1 MRLDKIILEN
11 IRSYVSEEIIFP
23 RGSILLSGDVGS
35 GKSSVLLALDFALFG
50 LQSGGL
56 TGDSLLRTGANKGF
70 VEVHLAL
77 DDNIFVIRRNL
88 KRQKDSVQQESGFI
102 ILNGKKEHLSPVEL
116 KDRVLS
122 LFKYPKE
129 LLTKSKNLIYRYTVY
144 TPQEE
149 MKYILLAE
157 KDHRLEILRRVF
169 GVDRYKRI
177 RDNSRIFLTFLKNY
191 QKGLTANISDL
202 ESKTELYQENLKD
215 KNNLEEEISLLNKKI
230 IIVEE
235 KLKEIT
241 YNLEQMQQ
249 QLLQF
254 NEYKKNLEIL
264 KLKQETQEHQLR
276 RHQFEKEKIMQ
287 EIKMIS
293 PSSEIL
299 AVDSKGLLLQ
309 EEGLKN
315 LYQEISG
322 KNAALR
328 VLEHAIKNSKHIKE
342 SISSL
347 DICPLC
353 KQKVSP
359 EHISDIIQGEESEI
373 QKNLEESKLIE
384 KEIASLGK
392 EIDEKNK
399 ALEQLRKRYMAAE
412 KIMLEKRYLEEKEKL
427 LSRLQEEINSLEE
440 KQKITVKE
448 IINLEEL
455 LPSFA
460 SLEEKLQTFMKEKEN
475 YREEKNNYEL
485 KRHGINIELV
495 SLQKQIKLLN
505 EEIAKKEKEKQAL
518 FYWSNIQNWLEES
531 FVNMM
536 EVIEQHTLF
545 KVHNDFD
552 VLFQKWFTLL
562 INEDT
567 LNVQLDAEFTPTIEQ
582 NGHLITY
589 EYLSGGEKTAIA
601 LAYRLALNQ
610 VINQLLSVIKTRDM
624 LILDEPTDG
633 FSNAQVDK
641 IRDILRELP
650 LQQVILVSHESKIES
665 FVDHVIRLEKTGH
678 VTRVLC

>member
-122 LFKYPKE
+122 LFQYPKE

-254 NEYKKNLEIL
+254 NEYKKNL
-264 KLKQETQEHQLR
+264 
-276 RHQFEKEKIMQ
+276 
-287 EIKMIS
+287 
-293 PSSEIL
+293 
-299 AVDSKGLLLQ
+299 
-309 EEGLKN
+309 
-315 LYQEISG
+315 
-322 KNAALR
+322 
-328 VLEHAIKNSKHIKE
+328 
-342 SISSL
+342 
-347 DICPLC
+347 
-353 KQKVSP
+353 
-359 EHISDIIQGEESEI
+359 
-373 QKNLEESKLIE
+373 
-384 KEIASLGK
+384 
-392 EIDEKNK
+392 
-399 ALEQLRKRYMAAE
+399 
-412 KIMLEKRYLEEKEKL
+412 
-427 LSRLQEEINSLEE
+427 
-440 KQKITVKE
+440 
-448 IINLEEL
+448 
-455 LPSFA
+455 
-460 SLEEKLQTFMKEKEN
+460 
-475 YREEKNNYEL
+475 
-485 KRHGINIELV
+485 
-495 SLQKQIKLLN
+495 
-505 EEIAKKEKEKQAL
+505 
-518 FYWSNIQNWLEES
+518 
-531 FVNMM
+531 
-536 EVIEQHTLF
+536 
-545 KVHNDFD
+545 
-552 VLFQKWFTLL
+552 
-562 INEDT
+562 
-567 LNVQLDAEFTPTIEQ
+567 
-582 NGHLITY
+582 
-589 EYLSGGEKTAIA
+589 
-601 LAYRLALNQ
+601 
-610 VINQLLSVIKTRDM
+610 
-624 LILDEPTDG
+624 
-633 FSNAQVDK
+633 
-641 IRDILRELP
+641 
-650 LQQVILVSHESKIES
+650 
-665 FVDHVIRLEKTGH
+665 
-678 VTRVLC
+678 

>member
-11 IRSYVSEEIIFP
+11 IRSYASEEITFP

-56 TGDSLLRTGANKGF
+56 TGDSLLRNGAQRGF
-70 VEVHLAL
+70 VEVHLAI
-77 DDNIFVIRRNL
+77 DNNNFVIRRNL

-102 ILNGKKEHLSPVEL
+102 ILDEKKEHLSPVEL

-129 LLTKSKNLIYRYTVY
+129 LLAKSKNLIYRYTVY

-149 MKYILLAE
+149 MKYILLAD

-177 RDNSRIFLTFLKNY
+177 RDNSRIFLIFLKNY
-191 QKGLTANISDL
+191 QKELSTYISDL
-202 ESKTELYQENLKD
+202 ESKTVIYQEQLKE
-215 KNNLEEEISLLNKKI
+215 KNNLEGEASLLNEKT

-241 YNLEQMQQ
+241 KALDQMQQ
-249 QLLQF
+249 QLVQF
-254 NEYKKNLEIL
+254 QEHKKDLEIL
-264 KLKQETQEHQLR
+264 KLKQETQEHQLY

-299 AVDSKGLLLQ
+299 AVDSRDLVLN
-309 EEGLKN
+309 EESLKN

-353 KQKVSP
+353 KQKVSA
-359 EHISDIIQGEESEI
+359 EHIHEVLQGEDSKI

-384 KEIASLGK
+384 EEIASLSK

-399 ALEQLRKRYMAAE
+399 ELEQLRKQYMAAE
-412 KIMLEKRYLEEKEKL
+412 KLILEKRYLEEKENL
-427 LSRLQEEINSLEE
+427 LARIQEEINSLEE
-440 KQKITVKE
+440 KQEITAKG
-448 IINLEEL
+448 IIHLEEL

-460 SLEEKLQTFMKEKEN
+460 SVEEKLNVFMKEKEN
-475 YREEKNNYEL
+475 CREEKNNHEL
-485 KRHGINIELV
+485 KLYGINIELA

-531 FVNMM
+531 FVKMM
-536 EVIEQHTLF
+536 EVIEQYTLF
-545 KVHNDFD
+545 KVHHDFD
-552 VLFQKWFTLL
+552 ALFQKWFSLL
-562 INEDT
+562 IDEDE
-567 LNVQLDAEFTPTIEQ
+567 LNVKLDAEFTPDVEQ
-582 NGHLITY
+582 NGYSITY

-641 IRDILRELP
+641 IRDVLRELP

-678 VTRVLC
+678 VTRVL